1 LPEAEAEAVV
11 LVVVILHMQVRLLM
25 DPIMLRVVATPH
37 TTEVPTVL
45 EVMVQEVTVDQ
56 GEVLI
61 PTDLH
66 MIVVLGGL
74 SLTEDMEG
82 ILVMQVALVVVVE
95 TVMTKVLAV
104 VDTLEEPVMWKMVMV
119 VAVDP
124 TTQEPTKAIRLDS
137 RRVWAK

>member
-1 LPEAEAEAVV
+1 M
-11 LVVVILHMQVRLLM
+11 VVILHMQVRLPM
-25 DPIMLRVVATPH
+25 DPIMLHVRATLH
-37 TTEVPTVL
+37 ITEVPTVL
-45 EVMVQEVTVDQ
+45 EEMVQEVTVDQ

-66 MIVVLGGL
+66 MMVVPGSL

-124 TTQEPTKAIRLDS
+124 IMQEQTKAIRLDS
-137 RRVWAK
+137 RREWAK